1 MKKQKQNKP
10 KICIKC
16 FQLVDKKSN
25 YYSFTEYNNL
35 KIININYAHRFCWD
49 EFLKQLGSMAKAQD
63 IISRMQEPL
72 ERMGLL
78 KSKEVVIG

>member
-1 MKKQKQNKP
+1 MKTKNKP

-16 FQLVDKKSN
+16 FKEVDEKSN

-35 KIININYAHRFCWD
+35 KVIGIDYAHRICWD
-49 EFLKQLGSMAKAQD
+49 EFLKQLGSLKNAQD
-63 IISRMQEPL
+63 ILGRMQEPL

-78 KSKEVVIG
+78 KPKEVVIG

>member
-1 MKKQKQNKP
+1 MKKQQTKP

-16 FQLVDKKSN
+16 FKPIEEKSN

-35 KIININYAHRFCWD
+35 KIIHIDYAHRTCWD
-49 EFLKQLGSMAKAQD
+49 DFLKQLGSLKNAQD
-63 IISRMQEPL
+63 MLSRMQEPL

-78 KSKEVVIG
+78 QPKEVIIG